1 MVQQS
6 VINSQYTY
14 SFYYRSGSL
23 SAGTPLVIVDNQNFT
38 LTNPGETTTLNTT
51 ANAFISLP
59 TAFIFS
65 TVNPI
70 TSNDLPWLANYQSFN
85 YFYSK
90 SQSDARYAQITKE
103 SGSGLYLLTMSSG
116 VANIGVSY
124 PLNVASTYLTI
135 TQGSGTDKAI
145 QFDLSAS
152 SKTAIDIASQSILQY
167 SVNATNSNGLWINLG
182 RLQTDTNGNSLK
194 IEILFSQGD
203 STTGSLP
210 GQDAYTIQIY

>member
-1 MVQQS
+1 M
-6 VINSQYTY
+6 
-14 SFYYRSGSL
+14 
-23 SAGTPLVIVDNQNFT
+23 
-38 LTNPGETTTLNTT
+38 NTT

-116 VANIGVSY
+116 VENIGVSY

-135 TQGSGTDKAI
+135 TQGSGTDKAV
-145 QFDLSAS
+145 QLNLSAP

-210 GQDAYTIQIY
+210 GQDALYNPNILIVHFLTSHSLNISQPAYSGLAFLANCN